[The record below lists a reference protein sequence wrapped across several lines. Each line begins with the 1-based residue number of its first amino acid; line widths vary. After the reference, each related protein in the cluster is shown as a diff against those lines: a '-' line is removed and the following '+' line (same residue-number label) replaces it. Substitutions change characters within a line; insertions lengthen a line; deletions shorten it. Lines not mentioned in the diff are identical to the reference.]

1 MIVFSGKRHWQDR
14 MEKLFTSSTFL
25 LPLQKNA
32 FFLLNAYT
40 QNSEILR
47 RFPGLRILDGVSLER
62 VIFPIERKP
71 KVKHT
76 EEEKAALVA
85 KPFSFPVEVRPEF
98 FSEEAARNFAMAFCA
113 KYVCASKTTSTDITF

>member
-25 LPLQKNA
+25 LPLQKTH
-32 FFLLNAYT
+32 FLLNACA

-113 KYVCASKTTSTDITF
+113 KCVCVSNTASTDITF

>member
-1 MIVFSGKRHWQDR
+1 MIVFSGKRPWQDR

-25 LPLQKNA
+25 LPLQKTH
-32 FFLLNAYT
+32 FLLNACT

-113 KYVCASKTTSTDITF
+113 KYVCVSNTASTDITF